1 MGGRGFH
8 CSYHSEQYVWSG
20 AYTGLSQ
27 TRTCKFNT
35 FYTLHFFF
43 LNKMVHVKLK
53 KKVIIMNNIII
64 MSKKKRIR
72 NVDKVRQLDLD
83 DFCSTDN
90 YITVAF

>member
-1 MGGRGFH
+1 
-8 CSYHSEQYVWSG
+8 
-20 AYTGLSQ
+20 
-27 TRTCKFNT
+27 
-35 FYTLHFFF
+35 
-43 LNKMVHVKLK
+43 
-53 KKVIIMNNIII
+53 MNNIII

>member
-35 FYTLHFFF
+35 FYTLHFF
-43 LNKMVHVKLK
+43 LNKMVHVQLK
-53 KKVIIMNNIII
+53 KKVIIINNIII
-64 MSKKKRIR
+64 MSKKEKS
-72 NVDKVRQLDLD
+72 KKP
-83 DFCSTDN
+83 
-90 YITVAF
+90 